1 MKESKYKCKEI
12 KKIMIDYLSRELT
25 PDDPVSRERIAI
37 MENHVKTCSQCRREY
52 RVLQNI
58 YRETRQ
64 IDDEAHAV
72 MAAIDWEE
80 NARVIAQSI
89 PYQSKKQRRARDFSF
104 PSLNWK
110 LVVPT
115 LAGVFI
121 LGLWL
126 GYLLF
131 YPPSQVSISRE
142 AISKTDAALARLE
155 TTLTKKEMQG
165 YFQKT
170 QLLLTDL
177 MRQCEADGTAS
188 WATQINRQRARTL
201 LNKNRYFN
209 QDILNPQL
217 LSTRRLLKK
226 IEWLLYE
233 VLTLDEEVSCDQLRH
248 LQDYIQQERLLLK
261 LRLVG
266 KDISYS
272 EV

>member
-12 KKIMIDYLSRELT
+12 KKIMMDYLSEELA
-25 PDDPVSRERIAI
+25 DSDPLSRESIAI
-37 MENHVKTCSQCRREY
+37 MENHLKTCSRCQREY
-52 RVLQNI
+52 QVLQSI
-58 YRETRQ
+58 YQETNQ
-64 IDDEAHAV
+64 IDDEANAV
-72 MAAIDWEE
+72 MTTIDWEE
-80 NARVIAQSI
+80 NARVITQSI
-89 PYQSKKQRRARDFSF
+89 PFKFKKPRQTWDFSF
-104 PSLNWK
+104 QLLNWK
-110 LVVPT
+110 LMVPT

-131 YPPSQVSISRE
+131 YTPSQVSLSRE
-142 AISKTDAALARLE
+142 PASKTDTALARLE
-155 TTLTKKEMQG
+155 TTLAKKEVQG
-165 YFQKT
+165 YFQQT

-177 MRQCEADGTAS
+177 MQQCEEDGTAS
-188 WATQINRQRARTL
+188 WATQVNRQRARTL

-209 QDILNPQL
+209 QDLSNPQL

-233 VLTLDEEVSCDQLRH
+233 MLTMDEEASCDQLRR
-248 LQDYIQQERLLLK
+248 LQDYIQEERLLLK

-266 KDISYS
+266 KDLSYS

>member
-1 MKESKYKCKEI
+1 MKECKYKCKEI
-12 KKIMIDYLSRELT
+12 KKIMTDDLSQELT
-25 PDDPVSRERIAI
+25 HDDALFRESTAI
-37 MENHVKTCSQCRREY
+37 MEKHLKSCARCRREY
-52 RVLQNI
+52 HVLQSI

-64 IDDEAHAV
+64 IEAEANAV
-72 MAAIDWEE
+72 MATIDWEE
-80 NARVIAQSI
+80 NARDITRDLRF
-89 PYQSKKQRRARDFSF
+89 KRRRQTWSFSF
-104 PSLNWK
+104 QPLNWK
-110 LVVPT
+110 LAVPT
-115 LAGVFI
+115 LAGIFI

-131 YPPSQVSISRE
+131 NTTSRDSLSRE
-142 AISKTDAALARLE
+142 KSPEADVTLARLE
-155 TTLTKKEMQG
+155 TTLAKKEMQH

-177 MRQCEADGTAS
+177 MRQCEEDGTAS
-188 WATQINRQRARTL
+188 WTTGINRQRARTL

-209 QDILNPQL
+209 QDLSNPQL

-233 VLTLDEEVSCDQLRH
+233 MLTLDEEASCDRLYR
-248 LQDYIQQERLLLK
+248 LQDYIRKERLLLK

-266 KDISYS
+266 KDITYI

>member
-1 MKESKYKCKEI
+1 MKECKYKCKEI
-12 KKIMIDYLSRELT
+12 KEIMMDFLSEEIT
-25 PDDPVSRERIAI
+25 HSDPLSRERIAI
-37 MENHVKTCSQCRREY
+37 MENHLTTCSRCRREY
-52 RVLQNI
+52 QLFQSI
-58 YRETRQ
+58 YQETRQ
-64 IDDEAHAV
+64 IDDEANAV
-72 MAAIDWEE
+72 MTTIDWEE
-80 NARVIAQSI
+80 NARVITQGI
-89 PYQSKKQRRARDFSF
+89 RFKFKKPRRTWGFSF
-104 PSLNWK
+104 QPLNWK

-131 YPPSQVSISRE
+131 YTPSQVSLSWE
-142 AISKTDAALARLE
+142 AASKTDAALARLE
-155 TTLTKKEMQG
+155 TTLAKKEIQG
-165 YFQKT
+165 YFQQT

-177 MRQCEADGTAS
+177 MRQCEEDGTAS
-188 WATQINRQRARTL
+188 WATQLNRQRARTL

-209 QDILNPQL
+209 QDLSNPQL
-217 LSTRRLLKK
+217 LSTKQLLKK

-233 VLTLDEEVSCDQLRH
+233 VLTLDEETSCDQLRR